1 METAYFRPVNDFR
14 SPAPRAPRCRPEVDD
29 DDVIDGSATLLDEN
43 EEWAKVSNELCFY
56 FENCILLARAEAFG
70 DPYYQST
77 CLSLCRPA

>member
-29 DDVIDGSATLLDEN
+29 DDVIEGSATLLDEN

-56 FENCILLARAEAFG
+56 IETCILLARAAAKLSATLIISSG
-70 DPYYQST
+70 GST
-77 CLSLCRPA
+77 LL